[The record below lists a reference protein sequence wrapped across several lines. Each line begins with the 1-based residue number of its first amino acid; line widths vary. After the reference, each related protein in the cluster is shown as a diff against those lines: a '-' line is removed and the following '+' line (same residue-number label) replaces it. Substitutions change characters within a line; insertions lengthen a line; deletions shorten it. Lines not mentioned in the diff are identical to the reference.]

1 MSLKSELWLNNRPG
15 VLKAYWATNI
25 HSAADMIMGLLMVL
39 MWIIWRE
46 IWEPIDCA
54 GDERCDWRCLSVSGP
69 LIILTASPSSLS
81 RAQYSQIAE
90 GSYSVCFIMVDIF
103 IITTI
108 NNKVEYVS
116 EFYGLETFIAILYNH
131 GIKHGRK
138 RFFEIIDFYC
148 E

>member
-1 MSLKSELWLNNRPG
+1 M
-15 VLKAYWATNI
+15 
-25 HSAADMIMGLLMVL
+25 
-39 MWIIWRE
+39 
-46 IWEPIDCA
+46 
-54 GDERCDWRCLSVSGP
+54 SVSVRSTYHIDSFT
-69 LIILTASPSSLS
+69 IIYSSILS
-81 RAQYSQIAE
+81 DKAE
-90 GSYSVCFIMVDIF
+90 GSSSVCLMVEIF

-148 E
+148 K